1 MQTNGHMDA
10 RTLHSRLNHP
20 IIDADGHWLEYGPV
34 MREEFRRIGGEAAVE
49 ALALASD
56 RVPSSLRMSV
66 AERGRRRVGQEAFW
80 SSPSE
85 NVLDR
90 ATAMLPRMMY
100 ERLDDLGIDF
110 CVVYPTAGLGYHR
123 MQDPRLRRA
132 ICRAYNVF
140 TADQFRGLGDRVIP
154 AAIIPMYTPDEAIE
168 ELEFA
173 SKQLGYKVMMVG
185 GLMRRRVPALEAQQP
200 EASKLVEWY
209 DVIGIDS
216 EHDYDPVWEKCR
228 ELRIAPSFHN
238 GARSILLRNSPS
250 SFCYN
255 HIGHFASAGHAVAK
269 ALFFGGVTRRFP
281 DLNFAFLEGGVGWAC
296 MLYADLIGH
305 WEKRNGQ
312 AIQSTHPSKL
322 NLATLLSYV
331 QKYGRDAMVEAV
343 RRGEALEGDSNSTLT
358 GGVENPDDYF
368 RCQIQRKE
376 DIRDLFVPRYYF
388 GCEADDPTNAWAF
401 NRRAN
406 PMGAR
411 LNALFSSDIGHFDV
425 PDMAA
430 VVPEAYELVEHGLLD
445 DDDFRDFMFANAVR
459 FWGEVNPDF
468 FKGTVVEKAAADVLA
483 RERRAAPVGG

>member
-1 MQTNGHMDA
+1 MPTNGSTEA
-10 RTLHSRLNHP
+10 RKLRSRLNHP

-34 MREEFRRIGGEAAVE
+34 MREEFRRIGGDAAVE
-49 ALALASD
+49 ALAAATD
-56 RVPSSLRMSV
+56 RVPSALRMSV
-66 AERGRRRVGQEAFW
+66 PERRRRRVGMEAFW

-90 ATAMLPRMMY
+90 ATAMLPRLMY

-110 CVVYPTAGLGYHR
+110 CVVYPTAGLGFHR
-123 MQDPRLRRA
+123 MQDTRLRRA

-140 TADQFRGLGDRVIP
+140 TADQFRGLEDRVIP
-154 AAIIPMYTPDEAIE
+154 AAIIPMYTPEEAIE

-173 SKQLGYKVMMVG
+173 SRQLGYKVMMVG
-185 GLMRRRVPALEAQQP
+185 GLMRRRVPAVAEEQP
-200 EASKLVEWY
+200 DAARFAEWY

-216 EHDYDPVWEKCR
+216 DHDYDPVWAKCR
-228 ELRIAPSFHN
+228 ELRVAPSFHN

-250 SFCYN
+250 NFCYN

-305 WEKRNGQ
+305 WEKRNRQ
-312 AIQSTHPSKL
+312 AIEATNPNKL
-322 NLATLLSYV
+322 DLAALLGYA
-331 QKYGRDAMVEAV
+331 QKYGRDAVVEAV
-343 RRGEALEGDSNSTLT
+343 RRGEGLEGDSNSKLT
-358 GGVENPDDYF
+358 GGLEDLDDYS
-368 RCQIQRKE
+368 RCKIGGKS
-376 DIRDLFVPRYYF
+376 DIRDLFVPRFYF
-388 GCEADDPTNAWAF
+388 GCEADDPVNAWAF

-425 PDMAA
+425 PDMTD
-430 VVPEAYELVEHGLLD
+430 VVPEAYELVEHGLLTA
-445 DDDFRDFMFANAVR
+445 DDFRDFMFTNAVR

-468 FKGTVVEKAAADVLA
+468 FTGTAVEKAAAQALA
-483 RERRAAPVGG
+483 QPVGAAAAR